1 MYMLW
6 PLQPSPPHKYK
17 LKAQGFFYLSELFPL
32 SPTLNFYYVHLLF
45 VDELLAYSM
54 TPPQHFP
61 GSHLSTL
68 SLSLIKLRTIC
79 VRVYIYIYRIS
90 EETTP
95 SVPHSHY
102 TYIIFHLLLPSSL
115 SSPVSIDLVEVF
127 SFFVSYLYIF
137 VFSIFHK
144 AYEILARFNLRA
156 VLKV

>member
-17 LKAQGFFYLSELFPL
+17 LKAQGFFLPQWAFFIVS
-32 SPTLNFYYVHLLF
+32 NFKFIMSTSFLLM
-45 VDELLAYSM
+45 SCWHIQWP
-54 TPPQHFP
+54 PPQHFP

-115 SSPVSIDLVEVF
+115 SSSVSIDLVEVF
-127 SFFVSYLYIF
+127 SFFISYLYIF

-144 AYEILARFNLRA
+144 AYEILVRFNLRA